1 MRKFFQCD
9 SALSENELLASF
21 KYKML
26 TILIVLLVMSSVVFS
41 LYFTLGF
48 GKITSNEHYLRY
60 AHATLGLF
68 FFLILRYNKKSYNF
82 VSYGLVLS
90 SLFIFSYALIHT
102 SNNEI
107 HLLWFIVI
115 TVAAFISHGV
125 KLGLITALLSSFLLQ
140 VVNSSYNLQID
151 YFVIL
156 TLISSLFIISL
167 MLYYFTK
174 KIDAFSRDLSE
185 QNCRLERLA
194 SSDTLTGIMNRRVF
208 LEIANKYL
216 YQSQRQDENFYFLM
230 LDIDHFKSI
239 NDNYGHQAGDKV
251 LIAYSELIRTI
262 LRENDLY
269 GRLGGEEFGIVIL
282 EKNDDD
288 ALHVA
293 EKIRLAIE
301 SKKHEVNEEVLP
313 VTVSIGVA
321 LKCQNHSLEDVM
333 HSADEAMYEAKSLG
347 RNRVCFREV
356 Q

>member
-1 MRKFFQCD
+1 MRKFFQCK
-9 SALSENELLASF
+9 STLSENELLASF

-26 TILIVLLVMSSVVFS
+26 TILIVLLVISSVIFS
-41 LYFTLGF
+41 LYYTLGF
-48 GKITSNEHYLRY
+48 GVISNNEHYLRY
-60 AHATLGLF
+60 AHAALGLVF
-68 FFLILRYNKKSYNF
+68 FMLLRYNKKSYNF

-90 SLFIFSYALIHT
+90 SLFFFSYALIDA

-107 HLLWFIVI
+107 HLLWFVVI

-125 KLGLITALLSSFLLQ
+125 KLGLITALLSSFILQ
-140 VVNSSYNLQID
+140 VMNSSYNLGID

-194 SSDTLTGIMNRRVF
+194 SSDALTGIMNRRIF

-216 YQSQRQDENFYFLM
+216 YQSQRQNENFYFLM

-251 LIAYSELIRTI
+251 LVTYSDLIRSI
-262 LRENDLY
+262 LRKNDLY
-269 GRLGGEEFGIVIL
+269 GRLGGEEFGIVVL
-282 EKNDDD
+282 ENSDED

-301 SKKHEVNEEVLP
+301 SKEHKIDDSVLP

-321 LKCQNHSLEDVM
+321 LKCQKHTLEDVM
-333 HSADEAMYEAKSLG
+333 HSADEAMYEAKTLG
-347 RNRVCFREV
+347 RNKVCFREV